1 MEKPE
6 VHAIIKQQLFDHV
19 RHNTTW
25 KDLQGK
31 EEFFNLLSFV
41 FKNNTD
47 EDDVYAIYVHLRRE
61 KLKNHVN

>member
-1 MEKPE
+1 LEKQE
-6 VHAIIKQQLFDHV
+6 ILAIIEQQIADHV

-41 FKNNTD
+41 FKNNMD

-61 KLKNHVN
+61 KLKNHAN

>member
-1 MEKPE
+1 MEKQE
-6 VHAIIKQQLFDHV
+6 ILAIIEQQIADHV

-41 FKNNTD
+41 FKNNMD

-61 KLKNHVN
+61 KLKNHAN